1 MNTEIFDLGKI
12 GITLGGEYDNKVIYE
27 KLTIVLYK
35 GKSYISTKTT
45 QGISPEQDILS
56 WQLVAE
62 AKDAYHML
70 VDAGKT
76 NLTEEEFLVQLEDAT
91 KGRYL
96 IQGNII
102 NAADEEDLT
111 VEHSALLGI
120 DTLKLANRDNT
131 NGMGYVILRK
141 NKSFSE
147 QVTNENTIYEI
158 RYNFTLSED
167 ITIPKNCILKF
178 NGGSISS
185 NSYSIVYN
193 STVVLG
199 DYFRKINCTCTGRAN
214 DELKRVIPQMYGA
227 KGNGSA
233 DDTVAIQN
241 ALNAIYNYGI
251 VYIPGGEYKLTSTLI
266 IPSTWKN
273 SRLYSDGNAK
283 LIAKHNNDCL
293 VFNQDNNENGNIII
307 DNLIIDGPNP
317 AFHSL
322 SDFTSTGAGLKL
334 ISVYHNK
341 FSRLRINGFKYG
353 IELIQGIGNRF
364 NEDCYPRFNEVG
376 IYIHGS
382 APNMNTFAE
391 CSIRENYRYGVHISG
406 LDSNGAI
413 PLMNVIS
420 NCLIESNRPYV
431 ASDMT
436 DDTGIGIK
444 LDRTDCTVISG
455 CYAENN
461 QTTIAFLNGTSS
473 TFVQNC
479 RTCYDIKN
487 YPIFKFGTGE
497 CRGNKIINF
506 KNATPYKI
514 GEKPG
519 IVIDTTNTR
528 GYRDNIF
535 ERLIGVELSNIVRS
549 NKSFT
554 FINCSHEN
562 SGGGTYAHQISLTAD
577 KEYINYLKTSE
588 NSNYSYILESEEHP
602 GEYVL
607 YPNGHSYI
615 QINTA
620 HQDITICAIKGLPKG
635 NIIVIEYYNDNAS
648 SHPIT
653 IKTYGFGFWVKGN
666 TAVLNQR
673 TNTIAF
679 YANEF
684 SGVVELFRNFDKP
697 KVTPIGSLLQQDN
710 NKYLSR
716 YDGSSYKKILTPL
729 GEVGN
734 NLPILKNKPLE
745 STTPYIY
752 KEINGDTIK
761 YHLYTA
767 GCVGVVLDNT
777 FHDPDNPTD
786 YTTPIEIS
794 SIEGVT
800 PGQIFFIEMWEH
812 RTQPPCPCIINS
824 KYGLE
829 LKNGTIMLKHRYE
842 TVVFMTSKTSGL
854 REICRSFDDERFSNI
869 YYRNGILQYQTF
881 DSYQHKWVNI
891 PPKTG
896 EVRYNNSTLQYWNGD
911 SWENINQ

>member
-1 MNTEIFDLGKI
+1 MELISKI
-12 GITLGGEYDNKVIYE
+12 NIGGIDYSIRDKV
-27 KLTIVLYK
+27 L
-35 GKSYISTKTT
+35 
-45 QGISPEQDILS
+45 
-56 WQLVAE
+56 
-62 AKDAYHML
+62 
-70 VDAGKT
+70 
-76 NLTEEEFLVQLEDAT
+76 EEEVS
-91 KGRYL
+91 K
-96 IQGNII
+96 IKPIINQGTIN

-111 VEHSALLGI
+111 SENNL
-120 DTLKLANRDNT
+120 LKLKDRST
-131 NGMGYVILRK
+131 IYGMGYVILRK
-141 NKSFSE
+141 NKSFDE

-158 RYNFTLSED
+158 RYNFTLSKD

-199 DYFRKINCTCTGRAN
+199 DYFKKINCTCTGRAN

-251 VYIPGGEYKLTSTLI
+251 VYIPGGEYKLTNTLT

-283 LIAKHNNDCL
+283 LIAAHNNDCL

-307 DNLIIDGPNP
+307 DNLIIEGPNP

-334 ISVYHNK
+334 TKVYHNK
-341 FSRLRINGFKYG
+341 FSKLKISGFKYG
-353 IELIQGIGNRF
+353 IELINGIGNRF

-382 APNMNTFAE
+382 APNMNTFTE
-391 CSIRENYRYGVHISG
+391 CSIRENYRYGIYISG
-406 LDSNGAI
+406 LDSGVDI

-444 LDRTDCTVISG
+444 LERTDCTVISG
-455 CYAENN
+455 CYTENN
-461 QTTIAFLNGTSS
+461 QTTIAFLSGTSA

-479 RTCYDIKN
+479 RTSNDVKN

-506 KNATPYKI
+506 KNATHYENGK
-514 GEKPG
+514 KPG
-519 IVIDTTNTR
+519 IVIDTENIN

-535 ERLIGVELSNIVRS
+535 ERLIGVELSNVVRS
-549 NKSFT
+549 NKQFT

-562 SGGGTYAHQISLTAD
+562 SGGGTYAHQISLTTD
-577 KEYINYLKTSE
+577 KEYSNYLKTSE
-588 NSNYSYILESEEHP
+588 NSSCSYILESQDHP
-602 GEYVL
+602 GEYIL
-607 YPNGHSYI
+607 YPNGHSYV
-615 QINTA
+615 QINSA
-620 HQDITICAIKGLPKG
+620 NQDITICSIKGLPKG
-635 NIIVIEYYNDNAS
+635 NVFVIEYYNDNAE
-648 SHPIT
+648 SHPLT
-653 IKTYGFGFWVKGN
+653 IKTYGYGFWVKGD

-679 YANEF
+679 YANNF
-684 SGVVELFRNFDKP
+684 NGIVELFRNFDKP

-710 NKYLSR
+710 NNYLSR

-729 GEVGN
+729 GEVGIN
-734 NLPILKNKPLE
+734 IPILKNNPSE
-745 STTPYIY
+745 RTTPYIY
-752 KEINGDTIK
+752 KEIDGDTVK

-786 YTTPIEIS
+786 YTTPIEIY
-794 SIEGVT
+794 SIKGVT

-812 RTQPPCPCIINS
+812 STNPPCPCIINS

-829 LKNGTIMLKHRYE
+829 LKNGTITLKHRYE
-842 TVVFMTSKTSGL
+842 TVVFMTSRNSGL
-854 REICRSFDDERFSNI
+854 REICRSFDDERFPDV
-869 YYRNGILQYQTF
+869 YYRNGALQYQTF
-881 DSYQHKWVNI
+881 SGHTHKWVNI

-896 EVRYNNSTLQYWNGD
+896 EVRYNSGTLQYWNGN
-911 SWENINQ
+911 SWEAVSQ